1 MVYPCIMAE
10 NEHIS
15 RAQEILGKIA
25 IKCDSILDIESRMDL
40 LHPGAQIVDSEDLN
54 QYNEMID
61 DFLKNIMNVPVE
73 RIIDSGFMC
82 RYDSCNTKFFL
93 GKKRV
98 LAFMIHILQ
107 DIVLFRNK
115 LKIEEY
121 VRLFGHIINKE
132 VLDGFIKAIVHGEK
146 DRKARINKVRAKIGQ
161 LDNSATGERSELTST
176 LNELEAEND
185 LKEKSLKE
193 LRSQSSRAGIS
204 ANACKQEIEGKSYQE
219 MRDMIG
225 IKLPDDEQ
233 SRREVGVILRQIVYL
248 RNLDNLCNVIKKR
261 QDGVSETEIQEGIN
275 IHIGWITEVL
285 ERVLRTIEI

>member
-1 MVYPCIMAE
+1 MDE
-10 NEHIS
+10 NENIS
-15 RAQEILGKIA
+15 RAQEILSQIA
-25 IKCDSILDIESRMDL
+25 IKCHSILDIESRMDL

-54 QYNEMID
+54 QYTEMIN

-73 RIIDSGFMC
+73 SIIDSGFMC
-82 RYDSCNTKFFL
+82 RYDACNTKFFL

-121 VRLFGHIINKE
+121 VSLFGHIINKE
-132 VLDGFIKAIVHGEK
+132 VLDGFIKAIVNGEK
-146 DRKARINKVRAKIGQ
+146 DRKARINKVDGKIKQ
-161 LDNSATGERSELTST
+161 LNSSATNELSELTST
-176 LNELEAEND
+176 LNEMVRQND

-193 LRSQSSRAGIS
+193 LRKQSSKAGIS
-204 ANACKQEIEGKSYQE
+204 ANACKQEIEGKSFQE

-225 IKLPDDEQ
+225 RKLPDEEQ
-233 SRREVGVILRQIVYL
+233 PLREIGVILRQIVYL

-261 QDGVSETEIQEGIN
+261 EDGVPEIEIQEGIN

-285 ERVLRTIEI
+285 EIVLRTIEI